1 MVRFLCL
8 ALFVATL
15 TLPRQFC
22 AHANV
27 DVMAGSSWSQI
38 RRRNVPEFD
47 PVDETLLADF
57 PASLQVIDD
66 RPLFDGAFV
75 KAGIVRLPG
84 GVVAVVVRLRRPDPS
99 VAVIRVALERP
110 LGILVFSRSGIQS
123 LILFK
128 SFISL

>member
-1 MVRFLCL
+1 
-8 ALFVATL
+8 
-15 TLPRQFC
+15 
-22 AHANV
+22 
-27 DVMAGSSWSQI
+27 MAGSSWSQI

-84 GVVAVVVRLRRPDPS
+84 GVVAVVIRLRRPDPS